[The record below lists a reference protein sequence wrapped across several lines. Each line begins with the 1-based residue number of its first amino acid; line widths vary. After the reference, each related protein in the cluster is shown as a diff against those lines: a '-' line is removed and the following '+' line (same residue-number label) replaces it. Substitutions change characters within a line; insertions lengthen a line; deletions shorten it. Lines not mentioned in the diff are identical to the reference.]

1 MKRLINYKVI
11 DLNILY
17 FYNFPC
23 QSPGPSS
30 LESNFPSFSSTICLP
45 FMKTKKK
52 VQQAWQFFYF

>member
-30 LESNFPSFSSTICLP
+30 LESNFPPFSSAICLSSMRT
-45 FMKTKKK
+45 MK
-52 VQQAWQFFYF
+52 